1 MCCNRGN
8 CHCIPTNL
16 VLCERRWIAVLAFP
30 IKGRVCSRN
39 TAAYPP
45 WQDQNGLAETLQV
58 SPNFPIPLNAV
69 IVSFLCGIVI
79 SLIYLGSSV
88 ALNAIVSLTIS
99 ALLASYVLSIGCVLS
114 KRLRGEPLP
123 AARWSLGR
131 AGTAINIIAL
141 VFLIPFFIF
150 CFFPTATPVQPDT
163 MNWNSLMFGAIFLW
177 ATGYYA
183 VKGRKVYVPPV
194 RILKRDV

>member
-1 MCCNRGN
+1 
-8 CHCIPTNL
+8 
-16 VLCERRWIAVLAFP
+16 
-30 IKGRVCSRN
+30 
-39 TAAYPP
+39 
-45 WQDQNGLAETLQV
+45 LQV
-58 SPNFPIPLNAV
+58 SPDFPIPLNAV
-69 IVSFLCGIVI
+69 LVSFLCGIII
-79 SLIYLGSSV
+79 SLINLGSAV

-99 ALLASYVLSIGCVLS
+99 ALLASYVLSIGCILS
-114 KRLRGEPLP
+114 KRLRGEALP

-163 MNWNSLMFGAIFLW
+163 MNWNILMFGAISLW
-177 ATGYYA
+177 ATGYYV

-194 RILKRDV
+194 TIVKRDA